1 MKLDVN
7 RSEHELPEDLAD
19 PEMPLLWALR
29 DLLQLTGTKYGCD
42 DGSCGACTVR
52 IDGQAA
58 RACRVPLSAAQGHRI
73 QTIEGLVGRNGAP
86 HPLQQVWLERQV
98 PQCGYCQSGLLMAAA
113 ALLGQI
119 AQPTEAQIEAQI
131 APLCRCGSL
140 VRVRQAIRSAA
151 QRSPERG
158 AAETSAMPDQI
169 AAELPDLPA
178 PLPQPARTVRT
189 KAHRS
194 ASVKARVA
202 KARAAK
208 RRQPSETP

>member
-7 RSEHELPEDLAD
+7 RSVHELPEDLAD

-42 DGSCGACTVR
+42 NGSCGACTVR
-52 IDGQAA
+52 MDGQAV
-58 RACRVPLSAAQGHRI
+58 RSCRVPLSATQGRRI
-73 QTIEGLVGRNGAP
+73 QTIEGLAGRNGTL

-151 QRSPERG
+151 QRSPERN
-158 AAETSAMPDQI
+158 AAEASAMPDQI
-169 AAELPDLPA
+169 AAELPDLPQ
-178 PLPQPARTVRT
+178 PLPQPART
-189 KAHRS
+189 KGHRSS

-202 KARAAK
+202 KVRAAK
-208 RRQPSETP
+208 RRQTPGATP